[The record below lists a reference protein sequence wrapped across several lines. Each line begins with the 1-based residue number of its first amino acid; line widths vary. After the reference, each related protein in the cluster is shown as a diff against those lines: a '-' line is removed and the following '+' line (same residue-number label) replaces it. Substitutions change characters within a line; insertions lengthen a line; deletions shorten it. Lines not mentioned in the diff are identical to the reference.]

1 MPIPPK
7 IAFIKFTLVVI
18 LTVSETMCVKR
29 KNSFNQKNYS
39 SSQQKLSSTFPH
51 GHFYKKI
58 NLISKTREKYLYRK
72 EFSTIIDTHYTP
84 IKTCL

>member
-7 IAFIKFTLVVI
+7 IDFIKFTLVVTQFQK
-18 LTVSETMCVKR
+18 LCVKR

-39 SSQQKLSSTFPH
+39 SGQQKLSSTFPH

-72 EFSTIIDTHYTP
+72 EFSTIIDTRYAP